1 MTPEERAAKLAREI
15 CVCSCYAPKAAPA
28 NNRGPL
34 KDGSHYANCAAENE
48 ERATADI
55 AAAIRDAVKAEREAC
70 LRIIEHPNAGL
81 EPPDGGDPTP
91 DEMLANIAADIRE
104 RPL

>member
-1 MTPEERAAKLAREI
+1 MSETKHGPVMTPEERAKRVMFGDNAPFMDDEI
-15 CVCSCYAPKAAPA
+15 LTA
-28 NNRGPL
+28 
-34 KDGSHYANCAAENE
+34 SHGY
-48 ERATADI
+48 I
-55 AAAIRDAVKAEREAC
+55 ISYPQFVAAIREAVKAEREAC

-91 DEMLANIAADIRE
+91 DEMLANIAADIRK